1 MKKSVKYVCTA
12 VCLMTALILLSGCGL
27 FNYLISEKKE
37 LTIETVSLDKTEALC
52 VADGLTVERTVINR
66 EDIPE
71 NYEGNVPLSYM
82 IVTSDD
88 QSDDGQSD
96 EDQTEG
102 DQISDEEIDN
112 VNDLKNY
119 IDKIKLIII
128 IECESKETAP
138 SALKDLTKYLAAEKS
153 SEEGS
158 EMPDVPYYINEFEA
172 LLELFFNVQVVDNYY
187 CIYTT
192 SAYELISD

>member
-37 LTIETVSLDKTEALC
+37 LTIETVSLDRTEALC

-88 QSDDGQSD
+88 QLD

-128 IECESKETAP
+128 IECESKETAA

-153 SEEGS
+153 
-158 EMPDVPYYINEFEA
+158 
-172 LLELFFNVQVVDNYY
+172 
-187 CIYTT
+187 
-192 SAYELISD
+192 

>member
-1 MKKSVKYVCTA
+1 MEVNHEKNVKYICTA

-37 LTIETVSLDKTEALC
+37 LTIETVSLDRTEALC

-88 QSDDGQSD
+88 QSD

-112 VNDLKNY
+112 VNDLK
-119 IDKIKLIII
+119 ITSI
-128 IECESKETAP
+128 
-138 SALKDLTKYLAAEKS
+138 KS
-153 SEEGS
+153 S
-158 EMPDVPYYINEFEA
+158 
-172 LLELFFNVQVVDNYY
+172 L
-187 CIYTT
+187 
-192 SAYELISD
+192 